1 MWVPGENSFY
11 YVSGRSGAF
20 NVWKRD
26 LGTGE
31 DVRLTNFEG
40 DGVILPTLSADGG
53 TMVFRVTG
61 DLYRFDPRKGEP
73 PVKVEFFTK
82 EKLPN
87 RSVRKEKVTGTSSV
101 ALAPDGKRILFSAAG
116 DLWTVS
122 HEGKE
127 ERCTETD
134 DADERDPVFSEDGSH
149 VFFLK
154 DDGRTAGIWQAKWSG
169 KEISELVEIHASV
182 KSKKSLRLSPDGSRL
197 SWIEATGDLM
207 TLSVAGG
214 EPVRAMAGWDTPT
227 YDWSPDGKWLVVA
240 AKDKQSNRDIFVVAA
255 DGEGEPINFTRHP
268 AFEGSPKW
276 SPDGSKIV
284 FVARRGED
292 GIAKFWM
299 ADVRGGFDSAEVRE
313 LETDVGEPI
322 RVAWASDSE
331 GVLFQSRDTKDEAIY
346 EVDIDSGDVEEV
358 ADFRGIPVSVAKGL
372 WRIDRVPTLI
382 GKDGRKAFGFSFSV
396 RQDREKRLRL
406 GFRRIWRTLAER
418 FYDPGMNA
426 TDWEAVLEKYE
437 DAAAVA
443 RDSRQFDRVVA
454 QLLGELNASHL
465 TFRARPWG
473 LGKETEGEKK
483 ATAFPGLEFANNG
496 SGPLVIDSVLE
507 GSPVSKVQ
515 SPPVAGE
522 IVRRIAGRDVDA
534 SSPLWE
540 IFNGAEGRP
549 LPLVLEDADGT
560 RRTLELI
567 PISYEEAR
575 LLDREEKRRTAVEK
589 TEEKGF
595 TYLPFRRMK
604 SEDLRDLGV
613 EVYRASLGSKGMV
626 LDLRD
631 NAGGR
636 VADELLAMFCQPVHT
651 FTVPRG
657 GPRGYPADRRAAP
670 AWDGPMVVLCNGN
683 TFSNAEIFCHAFK
696 QLDRGPL
703 VGMPTNGG
711 VISAV
716 SVKIP
721 EVGDLQIPFRGWY
734 DVETGKDL
742 ELNGAVP
749 DVLVD
754 LGPADQVMDR
764 DPQLD
769 EAIRL
774 LEKEEISPEIPG
786 LFKHGGK
793 VVPE

>member
-1 MWVPGENSFY
+1 
-11 YVSGRSGAF
+11 
-20 NVWKRD
+20 
-26 LGTGE
+26 
-31 DVRLTNFEG
+31 
-40 DGVILPTLSADGG
+40 
-53 TMVFRVTG
+53 
-61 DLYRFDPRKGEP
+61 
-73 PVKVEFFTK
+73 
-82 EKLPN
+82 
-87 RSVRKEKVTGTSSV
+87 
-101 ALAPDGKRILFSAAG
+101 
-116 DLWTVS
+116 
-122 HEGKE
+122 
-127 ERCTETD
+127 
-134 DADERDPVFSEDGSH
+134 
-149 VFFLK
+149 
-154 DDGRTAGIWQAKWSG
+154 
-169 KEISELVEIHASV
+169 
-182 KSKKSLRLSPDGSRL
+182 
-197 SWIEATGDLM
+197 
-207 TLSVAGG
+207 
-214 EPVRAMAGWDTPT
+214 
-227 YDWSPDGKWLVVA
+227 
-240 AKDKQSNRDIFVVAA
+240 
-255 DGEGEPINFTRHP
+255 
-268 AFEGSPKW
+268 
-276 SPDGSKIV
+276 
-284 FVARRGED
+284 
-292 GIAKFWM
+292 
-299 ADVRGGFDSAEVRE
+299 
-313 LETDVGEPI
+313 
-322 RVAWASDSE
+322 
-331 GVLFQSRDTKDEAIY
+331 
-346 EVDIDSGDVEEV
+346 
-358 ADFRGIPVSVAKGL
+358 
-372 WRIDRVPTLI
+372 
-382 GKDGRKAFGFSFSV
+382 
-396 RQDREKRLRL
+396 
-406 GFRRIWRTLAER
+406 
-418 FYDPGMNA
+418 MNT
-426 TDWEAVLEKYE
+426 TDWRAVLEKYE

-473 LGKETEGEKK
+473 LGKETEVEKK
-483 ATAFPGLEFANNG
+483 TTAYPGLEFGNNG

-507 GSPVSKVQ
+507 VAPVSNLK

-567 PISYEEAR
+567 SISYEEAR
-575 LLDREEKRRTAVEK
+575 QLDREEKRRAAVGK

-604 SEDLRDLGV
+604 SEDLRDLEV

-636 VADELLAMFCQPVHT
+636 VADELLAMFCQPEHT

-670 AWDGPMVVLCNGN
+670 AWNGPMAVLCNGN
-683 TFSNAEIFCHAFK
+683 TYSNAEIFCHAFK

-716 SVKIP
+716 SVTIP
-721 EVGDLQIPFRGWY
+721 EVGELQIPFRGWY

-786 LFKHGGK
+786 LFKHGGL
-793 VVPE
+793 VIPEDDGSLR